1 MTEVVKEALIIEPD
15 LSATP
20 SCGHTAL
27 CLYRFESR
35 IRFGM
40 FDRADR
46 LRPTGCTCARLPGL
60 DRPSDAL
67 SPRYA

>member
-1 MTEVVKEALIIEPD
+1 MTEVVKEAFIEPD

-27 CLYRFESR
+27 CVDRFDS
-35 IRFGM
+35 GM